1 MLIRGYETQR
11 TDSFAYLVESMH
23 TVMEHALADEG
34 EALVAYALEQVGAL
48 KSQHVEAD
56 RLILAKSCKG
66 KVRKDG
72 TVDFASAY
80 ANPDSMAQVRA
91 AKQRIELGLPF
102 TSGMKVSSW
111 SPMRV
116 SAPCRWPRG
125 LKSRTK
131 VAFKDTTGAST
142 QSAWPPHSAAS
153 RRPLA
158 GRPKT

>member
-1 MLIRGYETQR
+1 
-11 TDSFAYLVESMH
+11 MH

-102 TSGMKVSSW
+102 TSGMKVSFVVTDASQR
-111 SPMRV
+111 PMQVAAWLEEQDQGGVQGYDGRFY
-116 SAPCRWPRG
+116 AERLAAALGRITEAFGWTAQDLMRG
-125 LKSRTK
+125 SRQTSL
-131 VAFKDTTGAST
+131 FSF
-142 QSAWPPHSAAS
+142 
-153 RRPLA
+153 
-158 GRPKT
+158 